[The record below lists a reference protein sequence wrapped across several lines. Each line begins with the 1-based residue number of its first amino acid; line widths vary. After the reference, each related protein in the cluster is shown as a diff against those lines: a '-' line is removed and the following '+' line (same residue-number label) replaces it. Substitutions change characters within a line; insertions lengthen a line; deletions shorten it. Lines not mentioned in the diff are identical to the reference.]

1 MSLRALGATE
11 RALLKYARAV
21 LLARA
26 PLTER
31 GRRGWMGEGGREGW
45 RGGSVVYL
53 KDKCQGIS

>member
-11 RALLKYARAV
+11 RALLKYARTV

-31 GRRGWMGEGGREGW
+31 EAGAEGDG
-45 RGGSVVYL
+45 
-53 KDKCQGIS
+53 